1 MRDAPDSPMSALG
14 PVVPGTGLPSSWS
27 DAPDLFYQEAELL
40 AYLRS
45 RFEVTERAAFG
56 HSYTPTVSVAAGPSI
71 RELTDEWSRSGGIG
85 VRKGRRMLVRLAEA
99 GYVVR
104 TRAGQGKGRQKIA
117 LRLADK
123 AGRDV
128 VTASRP

>member
-1 MRDAPDSPMSALG
+1 MRDAPNSPRSAPG
-14 PVVPGTGLPSSWS
+14 PVVPGTGLPSSWL
-27 DAPDLFYQEAELL
+27 DAPELFYQEAELL
-40 AYLRS
+40 DYLRS

-56 HSYTPTVSVAAGPSI
+56 HSHAPTVSVAAGPSI